1 MTRSSRG
8 FVSLNSV
15 LLSFGK
21 AVRTVLTLILGGKS
35 LVGEH
40 GPGLWEA
47 ALVLLGG
54 IAVAGLVLVPT
65 AGLVVG
71 ISCVALLFLGTVA
84 DALRGRLEG
93 ILLWWASVF
102 PLGYYFLS
110 FPRGQS
116 IVTLD
121 RAVILFAFIGLL
133 LAKPS
138 TLTAV
143 PKGLRQAALACLIF
157 FAVACTGLRNSPS
170 ALNAL
175 RILFDSFLLPVALGW
190 CVIARFDVRARLPTI
205 HTAVCISSIISATVA
220 AAEIVTG
227 QDLLPLGN
235 AAMAYRGIVRPNG
248 PFESNDSLALIGA
261 VSFFFLLF
269 LRRALGS
276 ELSASRRI
284 LHSIGVA
291 AALGM
296 SLMPMFRSVAIT
308 LMLALIIDTLW
319 EKRTSRRVW
328 RVGLVLASAGAIFIL
343 PLFAPSVFE
352 DRSSGENGYARVAEY
367 KQSLAVFMEH
377 PVLGIGFQNFNRF
390 VTGEPRYLTS
400 YRGVTSVD
408 WPHSNLSQI
417 LTETGLLGFAPYMMA
432 HVLLFQKMRQL
443 SQLFSSGHLVWKYF
457 VYMFLT
463 YWITGLTEGSG
474 YSPLNLWYV
483 FAISVFCKYV
493 LTESSMP
500 SLEAHVSDLVFSES

>member
-15 LLSFGK
+15 LLSFGN
-21 AVRTVLTLILGGKS
+21 AVRTVA
-35 LVGEH
+35 GEH
-40 GPGLWEA
+40 RPGLWEA
-47 ALVLLGG
+47 TLVLVGG
-54 IAVAGLVLVPT
+54 IAVAGFVLAPT

-71 ISCVALLFLGTVA
+71 IGCVALLFLGTVA
-84 DALRGRLEG
+84 DALHGRFEG
-93 ILLWWASVF
+93 ILLWWAGVF

-121 RAVILFAFIGLL
+121 RGVILVTFIGLL

-138 TLTAV
+138 TLTTV

-157 FAVACTGLRNSPS
+157 FAVACTTLGNSPS

-175 RILFDSFLLPVALGW
+175 RILIDSFLLPLVLGW

-227 QDLLPLGN
+227 QDLLPIGS
-235 AAMAYRGIVRPNG
+235 AALAYGGIVRPNG

-261 VSFFFLLF
+261 ISFFFLLF

-276 ELSASRRI
+276 ELSARRRI

-308 LMLALIIDTLW
+308 LLLALIIDTLW
-319 EKRTSRRVW
+319 EQKTSRRVW

-343 PLFAPSVFE
+343 PLFASSVFE
-352 DRSSGENGYARVAEY
+352 DRSSGENAYARVAEY
-367 KQSLAVFMEH
+367 KQSLAVFIEH
-377 PVLGIGFQNFNRF
+377 PVLGIGFQNFNRY

-408 WPHSNLSQI
+408 WPHSNLSQV
-417 LTETGLLGFAPYMMA
+417 LTETGLLGLAPYIMA
-432 HVLLFQKMRQL
+432 TVFLFRQMRQL
-443 SQLFSSGHLVWKYF
+443 RQSFSSGYLVWKYF

-493 LTESSMP
+493 LTESSVP
-500 SLEAHVSDLVFSES
+500 SVETQVSDLAFSASS